1 MVSIKQASK
10 RNLGFSVVLGFII
23 GIHKKDLAL
32 LESIKAFFDNIGIIS
47 KNGECFNYTVT
58 KINDIAKIIE
68 HFDKYPLITQKLA
81 DYLLFKQA
89 FNLMC
94 QKLHLTEEGLQKLVA
109 IKASINLGLSTKLKE
124 SFPNVIPVKRP
135 LIKDKKI
142 QDPY

>member
-1 MVSIKQASK
+1 
-10 RNLGFSVVLGFII
+10 
-23 GIHKKDLAL
+23 
-32 LESIKAFFDNIGIIS
+32 
-47 KNGECFNYTVT
+47 
-58 KINDIAKIIE
+58 
-68 HFDKYPLITQKLA
+68 
-81 DYLLFKQA
+81 
-89 FNLMC
+89 MC